1 MAPKRSFTFP
11 IAGPMFSETIQTPF
25 CYFCR
30 TFQPRNI
37 LSMDTIAKSP
47 VMLYTEQT
55 PNPEAL
61 KFVTNRMLFKGI
73 ADFKDQ
79 DLAAEW
85 SPMAN
90 SLMELPYV
98 KTVYFNNNYVT
109 VTKEMNYEWT
119 DIMLKIKEF
128 IKDYVEKDG
137 VIIGDG
143 FAEYMDKI
151 LATSNA
157 VQFSGEGGEIAKRIK
172 ELIDTYVKPAVEM
185 DGGNIEFK
193 AFEAGKVYVTMQ
205 GSCSGCPSSSVTL
218 KAGIEGM
225 LKRMIPE
232 VEEVVQEME

>member
-1 MAPKRSFTFP
+1 MK
-11 IAGPMFSETIQTPF
+11 
-25 CYFCR
+25 
-30 TFQPRNI
+30 N
-37 LSMDTIAKSP
+37 P

-61 KFVTNRMLFKGI
+61 KYVTNRLLYRGI
-73 ADFKDQ
+73 ADFKEK

-98 KTVYFNNNYVT
+98 KSVYFNNNYVT
-109 VTKEMNYEWT
+109 IMKELNYDWAE
-119 DIMLKIKEF
+119 IMLKLKEF
-128 IKDYVEKDG
+128 IKDYIENGGTVVKE
-137 VIIGDG
+137 G
-143 FAEYMDKI
+143 FAEYWEQ
-151 LATSNA
+151 LTTQQNA
-157 VQFSGEGGEIAKRIK
+157 SQFTGEDGEIARKVK

-193 AFEAGKVYVTMQ
+193 AFEKGRVFVTMQ

-225 LKRMIPE
+225 LKRMVPE
-232 VEEVVQEME
+232 VTEVVQEME

>member
-1 MAPKRSFTFP
+1 MEAV
-11 IAGPMFSETIQTPF
+11 A
-25 CYFCR
+25 
-30 TFQPRNI
+30 
-37 LSMDTIAKSP
+37 AKSP

-55 PNPEAL
+55 PNPDAL
-61 KFVTNRMLFKGI
+61 KYVTNRMLYRGI
-73 ADFKDQ
+73 ADFKEKEM
-79 DLAAEW
+79 AAQW

-90 SLMELPYV
+90 SLMELPYI
-98 KTVYFNNNYVT
+98 KSVYFNNNYVT
-109 VTKEMNYEWT
+109 VMKEMNYEWE

-128 IKDYVEKDG
+128 IKDYVEKEG
-137 VIIGDG
+137 VVVLDG
-143 FAEYMDKI
+143 FAEFMEKQV
-151 LATSNA
+151 AENNA
-157 VQFSGEGGEIAKRIK
+157 AQFSGEGGEIAKKVK

-232 VEEVVQEME
+232 VQEVVQEMG